1 MGPLQVVL
9 ELIERF
15 FFYIPPFLIVLT
27 VIVFVHE
34 LGHFLVARYY
44 GVEVTTFSIGFGPE
58 IFGWND
64 RKGTRWRVAWIPLGG
79 YVKFVDDDNV
89 ASVPTAGGQVAPDP
103 NLPVNPGLYHS
114 KPVGQRMAIVAAGP
128 IANFILAILVFAGV
142 YYTFGEYLTP
152 AKVDRV
158 VAGGAAEAAGFKA
171 GDLIVAIDGSPV
183 ESFNEVQ
190 GIVKFSA
197 DRELLFTL
205 RRGDG
210 TIDLKAMPRRV
221 DETDRFGNV
230 YPVGRIGVERSTKPE
245 ERIDKTYSLPGA
257 VWRGVKETRY
267 IVEMTL
273 SLLRDVIIGRQ
284 SVENIGGPIAV
295 AEASGQVATLG
306 LADFIRF
313 IAIVSVSIG
322 LFNLFPIPILDGGNL
337 LFYAIEA
344 IWQRPLSERTQAIGF
359 RIGLAILGMLMVFV
373 MTKDILKS
381 IEKFMGI

>member
-15 FFYIPPFLIVLT
+15 FFYIPPFLLVLT
-27 VIVFVHE
+27 VIVFIHE
-34 LGHFLVARYY
+34 LGHFLVARWC

-58 IFGWND
+58 VFGWND

-89 ASVPTAGGQVAPDP
+89 ASVPTTSGSASEQLDP
-103 NLPVNPGLYHS
+103 RRREGLFHS
-114 KPVGQRMAIVAAGP
+114 KSVGQRAAIVAAGP
-128 IANFILAILVFAGV
+128 LANFVLAIAVFSSV
-142 YYTFGEYLTP
+142 FYFFGEAVTP

-158 VAGGAAEAAGFKA
+158 VPGGAAEAAGFQP
-171 GDLIVAIDGSPV
+171 GDLIIAIDGSPV
-183 ESFNEVQ
+183 ESFNDVQ
-190 GIVKFSA
+190 KVVYPNA
-197 DRELLFTL
+197 DRELTFTL
-205 RRGDG
+205 DRAGQK
-210 TIDLKAMPRRV
+210 IDLKATPKRT
-221 DETDRFGNV
+221 EQTDRFGNI
-230 YPVGRIGVERSTKPE
+230 YPIGLIGVERTTKRE
-245 ERIDKTYSLPGA
+245 ELIEKTYSVPMSIA
-257 VWRGVKETRY
+257 RGVGETQF
-267 IVEMTL
+267 IVERTL
-273 SLLRDVIIGRQ
+273 GLLRDVIIGKE
-284 SVENIGGPIAV
+284 SVKQLGGPIAM
-295 AEASGQVATLG
+295 AEASGQWATLG
-306 LADFIRF
+306 TADFIRF
-313 IAIVSVSIG
+313 IAIVSISIG

>member
-15 FFYIPPFLIVLT
+15 FFYIPPFLLLLT
-27 VIVFVHE
+27 VIVFIHE
-34 LGHFLVARYY
+34 LGHFLVARWY
-44 GVEVTTFSIGFGPE
+44 GVDVTTFSIGFGPE

-79 YVKFVDDDNV
+79 YVKFVDDENV
-89 ASVPTAGGQVAPDP
+89 ASAPTGSSKPP
-103 NLPVNPGLYHS
+103 PGAASSGLFHS
-114 KPVGQRMAIVAAGP
+114 KPVGQRAAIVAAGP
-128 IANFILAILVFAGV
+128 LANFILAVLVFAGV
-142 YYTFGEYLTP
+142 FYAFGEYVTP

-158 VAGGAAEAAGFKA
+158 VPGGAAEAAGFKA
-171 GDLIVAIDGSPV
+171 GDLIVAINGSAV
-183 ESFNEVQ
+183 ESFNDVQ
-190 GIVKFSA
+190 KIVVGSA
-197 DRELLFTL
+197 DTPLRFTL
-205 RRGDG
+205 ERDG
-210 TIDLKAMPRRV
+210 SKLDVTATPIRSE
-221 DETDRFGNV
+221 ETDRFGNT
-230 YPVGRIGVERSTKPE
+230 YPKGLIGVERTTRRE
-245 ERIDKTYSLPGA
+245 ELIEKSYSLPGS
-257 VWRGVKETRY
+257 VWRGVEECKF
-267 IVEMTL
+267 IVEITL
-273 SLLRDVIIGRQ
+273 KLLRDVITGRE
-284 SVENIGGPIAV
+284 SVKRLGGPVAI
-295 AEASGQVATLG
+295 AEASGQVASLG
-306 LADFIRF
+306 LPEFIRF